1 MVEAEN
7 KPENS
12 ITVRVAHDLRRQ
24 ILEVPSLFRVINS
37 YYDKKT
43 NIQKNLKP
51 LIMKKFKEGMKT
63 IELDKDW
70 LFSLPTAL
78 STLNEEVINH
88 KDSFRFPDSVILFEA
103 WMNLGIEALFPRY
116 VLQFKFPGF
125 LSGEKN
131 RNVFQFIYATSRGF
145 GFPIYFGPEFYGYKL
160 TIGKILEPLFRWSH
174 RVCHAINMLIYAIG
188 DKKIKMKRHHP
199 GEFES
204 VIISEYK
211 DNVFKGI
218 DTLVHGYF
226 TNDPKTLGTYDSIKE
241 LLHDSVFSYTIGDH
255 AMGIDKNNKL
265 NTRDL
270 PLITH
275 DSIVKKYDIDFYS
288 YIQKLLDVNRLL
300 IRKISF
306 YKKQKRVLISGL
318 KIVDKIKFRL
328 EETKRFA
335 KRFARMAQ
343 NLSEKYP
350 EIDKLS
356 HYNAL
361 MEKLRNLLFTKP
373 LYMHT
378 VHIPK
383 PGEKYIRSSKQS
395 DEDFDEFEQESANSI
410 LLSFIKHYEKEQDF
424 IFEENEVEAA
434 IKELRDHMAKMWLY
448 FKERQ
453 FRYAVQKLNE
463 LSSLSLS
470 DSEYREK
477 IQMYLE
483 KIIPIIS
490 IYEIF
495 HRPLSESVYPESI
508 PQTQRFGAYLAR
520 FFTSKYNPIGINI
533 MKLFNRLAYFNWIYF
548 IHKKKLNYK
557 QYFDIVLRLPIWKH
571 IPTEIKMKIL
581 SYNRE

>member
-1 MVEAEN
+1 LQEAEN
-7 KPENS
+7 KTDNS

-37 YYDKKT
+37 YYDKKAD
-43 NIQKNLKP
+43 IQKDLKP
-51 LIMKKFKEGMKT
+51 LIMKKFREGMKT
-63 IELDKDW
+63 IEMDKDW

-78 STLNEEVINH
+78 STLNEEVVHH

-125 LSGEKN
+125 MRGEKT

-145 GFPIYFGPEFYGYKL
+145 GFPIYFGPEFYEYRL

-174 RVCHAINMLIYAIG
+174 IVCHVINMLIYAIG

-211 DNVFKGI
+211 NNVFKGI

-226 TNDPKTLGTYDSIKE
+226 TNDPRTLGTYDSIKE
-241 LLHDSVFSYTIGDH
+241 LLQDSTFSYTIGDH
-255 AMGIDKNNKL
+255 AMSVNKG
-265 NTRDL
+265 NKIKTREL

-275 DSIVKKYDIDFYS
+275 EYIVKKYDIDFYS
-288 YIQKLLDVNRLL
+288 YIQKVLDANRLL
-300 IRKISF
+300 SRKISF
-306 YKKQKRVLISGL
+306 YKKKKRTLISGL

-335 KRFARMAQ
+335 KRFARMSQ

-350 EIDKLS
+350 EIDKLT
-356 HYNAL
+356 HYMNL
-361 MEKLRNLLFTKP
+361 MQKLRNLLFTKP

-383 PGEKYIRSSKQS
+383 PGEKYLKNSKQA
-395 DEDFDEFEQESANSI
+395 DEDFDDFEQESANSI
-410 LLSFIKHYEKEQDF
+410 LLSYIKHFEKEQDF
-424 IFEENEVEAA
+424 IFEENEVIQE
-434 IKELRDHMAKMWLY
+434 IKELRDQMAKMWLY

-453 FRYAVQKLNE
+453 FRYAVKKLNE
-463 LSSLSLS
+463 LSSLPLS
-470 DSEYREK
+470 DPDYRVK
-477 IQMYLE
+477 IQVYLE

-508 PQTQRFGAYLAR
+508 PQTQRIGAHLAR
-520 FFTSKYNPIGINI
+520 FFTSKYNPIGLNI
-533 MKLFNRLAYFNWIYF
+533 MKLFNRLAYYNWIYF
-548 IHKKKLNYK
+548 ISKKKLNYK
-557 QYFDIVLRLPIWKH
+557 QFFDLVLRLPIWKH
-571 IPTEIKMKIL
+571 IPTDIKMKIL
-581 SYNRE
+581 SYNQR